1 MSIWIIST
9 YFLFILIEKFYYD
22 NEIKI
27 KEIFIISFLTAF
39 LISIRITGI
48 LILLEYL
55 IAIIIL
61 TNVKKTNFLWF
72 LNVNK
77 INFLYFII
85 FSLFFIYILNPVFW
99 LNPMEFFN
107 SISWMGKYYHD
118 ICTLTLGSCMDA
130 LNLPSSYIFIWLFFK
145 LPLIILLG

>member
-1 MSIWIIST
+1 MFGHALINGKDIPFMSIWIIST
-9 YFLFILIEKFYYD
+9 YFLFLLIEKFYYD

-77 INFLYFII
+77 INFLCYNFFII
-85 FSLFFIYILNPVFW
+85 FYLHIKSDFW
-99 LNPMEFFN
+99 LN
-107 SISWMGKYYHD
+107 
-118 ICTLTLGSCMDA
+118 L
-130 LNLPSSYIFIWLFFK
+130 
-145 LPLIILLG
+145 